1 MTSEQIGEIA
11 MIFLAFRDQLK
22 IYHWQTL
29 SYARHKA
36 SDKLVDDITDQI
48 DRFMEVLQGS
58 RNLRLLLTSKSG
70 KIKFTNQHDE
80 NATATLVA
88 FREWLTIGL
97 PSMLKPFGKDLTN
110 IRDEMLESVNNTIYL
125 YTLL

>member
-80 NATATLVA
+80 NATTLVA
-88 FREWLTIGL
+88 FRGWLTYGL
-97 PSMLKPFGKDLTN
+97 PSILKPFRKDLTN
-110 IRDEMLESVNNTIYL
+110 IRDEMRIIL
-125 YTLL
+125 YICTLYFNFF

>member
-1 MTSEQIGEIA
+1 
-11 MIFLAFRDQLK
+11 
-22 IYHWQTL
+22 
-29 SYARHKA
+29 
-36 SDKLVDDITDQI
+36 
-48 DRFMEVLQGS
+48 MEVIQGS

-88 FREWLTIGL
+88 FRGWLTSGL

>member
-88 FREWLTIGL
+88 FRGWLTSGL
-97 PSMLKPFGKDLTN
+97 PSMLKPFRKDLTN

>member
-48 DRFMEVLQGS
+48 DRFN
-58 RNLRLLLTSKSG
+58 RRKCN
-70 KIKFTNQHDE
+70 
-80 NATATLVA
+80 
-88 FREWLTIGL
+88 
-97 PSMLKPFGKDLTN
+97 
-110 IRDEMLESVNNTIYL
+110 
-125 YTLL
+125 